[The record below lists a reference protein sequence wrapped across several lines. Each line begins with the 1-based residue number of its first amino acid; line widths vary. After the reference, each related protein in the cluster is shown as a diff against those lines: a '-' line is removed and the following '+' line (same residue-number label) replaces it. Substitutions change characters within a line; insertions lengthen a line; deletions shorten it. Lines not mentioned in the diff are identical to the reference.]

1 MAVDRSKASLFLKSN
16 GPYSGLFFIAG
27 YDETNQSFMAALQ
40 ENTNIVEVGSFSY
53 GLRPEEKQTLIQT
66 IMANRIDAGNSGVI
80 RIKPSICVELQF
92 ESMLNDRLTLPIFR
106 EFRLSADW
114 TECTWNKL
122 IIDNAAVHGEVK
134 LTNPAKWL
142 WPDARIDKE
151 EYVAYLVR
159 ISPLMLPFLRNRTL
173 TTIRYPHGVPGES
186 FYQKNRPDYAPDF
199 VRSHVE
205 GDIDYIVCDDLATL
219 LWLGNQAAI
228 EFHIPFH
235 TIGTEHPIDIVFDLD
250 PPSKDKLSLAVK
262 AALEMKA
269 VFDGFGI
276 VSYPKLTGG
285 KGMQIH
291 IPLGPRSGLTYE
303 DTRVFTQ
310 FVAQYVT
317 EKHATDFTTERLK
330 KNRGNR
336 LYVDYV
342 QHAPGKTMVC
352 PYSPRGSIQA
362 TVAAPMYWDEVNGRL
377 NAEAFT
383 LRTVLDRLTDKACP
397 MLDFWKQDNS
407 SVLTQLIR
415 RLKETGGS

>member
-1 MAVDRSKASLFLKSN
+1 MR
-16 GPYSGLFFIAG
+16 
-27 YDETNQSFMAALQ
+27 
-40 ENTNIVEVGSFSY
+40 
-53 GLRPEEKQTLIQT
+53 
-66 IMANRIDAGNSGVI
+66 
-80 RIKPSICVELQF
+80 
-92 ESMLNDRLTLPIFR
+92 
-106 EFRLSADW
+106 
-114 TECTWNKL
+114 
-122 IIDNAAVHGEVK
+122 
-134 LTNPAKWL
+134 
-142 WPDARIDKE
+142 
-151 EYVAYLVR
+151 
-159 ISPLMLPFLRNRTL
+159 
-173 TTIRYPHGVPGES
+173 
-186 FYQKNRPDYAPDF
+186 
-199 VRSHVE
+199 
-205 GDIDYIVCDDLATL
+205 
-219 LWLGNQAAI
+219 LGNQAAI

-352 PYSPRGSIQA
+352 PFSPRGSIQA
-362 TVAAPMYWDEVNGRL
+362 TVAAPLYWDEVNGRL

-383 LRTVLDRLTDKACP
+383 LRTVLYRLADKACP